1 MALLYLSFLVN
12 AMFYDGSTPHITDPL
27 FALGVFGFD
36 PVDVSTFYHNYNL
49 GLCVK

>member
-27 FALGVFGFD
+27 FTLGVFGFD
-36 PVDVSTFYHNYNL
+36 PVDVIIVYHDIKFS
-49 GLCVK
+49 G